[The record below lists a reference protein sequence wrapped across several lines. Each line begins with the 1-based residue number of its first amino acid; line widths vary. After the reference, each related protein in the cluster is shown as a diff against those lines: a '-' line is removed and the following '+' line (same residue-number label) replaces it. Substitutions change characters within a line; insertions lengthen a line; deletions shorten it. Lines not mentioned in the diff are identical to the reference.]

1 MLRRTAQANACPV
14 CSPSCLEDRAHGR
27 TRSSSRAVIR
37 RRWIAVAVVALLAV
51 ALVAVVA
58 TTALHAW
65 SGSSKPE
72 TGATPVTETPK
83 PTPLSPVQ
91 ALLKTAVDPA
101 KACAVSFQG
110 DGITQAPMLQ
120 TEGVLYTGLPIPERA
135 GSVFAGWYPTPEA
148 AQAQV
153 QTDRVNGSQLT
164 ACSDHQRT
172 LYAAWTSPEQ
182 NTATAAKIPH
192 SDVPLVHHQARR
204 RRQLAARNYIYIE
217 DFKAQM
223 AYIASSKFYLPTW
236 DELNAFIDGKLFL
249 PQHSLIITDDD
260 NEPTWFQLAVPV
272 VTADKLLATSFVI
285 TSTRQEGSPPPP
297 LRSPAVA
304 YQRHAPRRG
313 QRQGPDGEPVRRRG
327 RRRLGEVGA
336 DPRHEG
342 SGRYPFGHYNSTAEE
357 GVTKAG
363 FPLARTTEYGMVK
376 IGTPKLELPRG
387 PRQLR

>member
-1 MLRRTAQANACPV
+1 M
-14 CSPSCLEDRAHGR
+14 SGGSRA
-27 TRSSSRAVIR
+27 RSHPKGSSRAVIR

-182 NTATAAKIPH
+182 NTATAAKIPILMYH
-192 SDVPLVHHQARR
+192 WFTTKPGGEDNWLHG
-204 RRQLAARNYIYIE
+204 NYIYIE

-285 TSTRQEGSPPPP
+285 TSTRQEGSPSPYV
-297 LRSPAVA
+297 LQRSHTNDMHRAGDNGKGRMVNLSADEVA
-304 YQRHAPRRG
+304 ADLEKSAQI
-313 QRQGPDGEPVRRRG
+313 
-327 RRRLGEVGA
+327 LGTKEVVA
-336 DPRHEG
+336 
-342 SGRYPFGHYNSTAEE
+342 YPFGHYNSTAEE

-376 IGTPKLELPRG
+376 IGTPKLELPVVRVNYG
-387 PRQLR
+387 DTADDLKRVIG